1 MKGLETVK
9 AAGVTFEL
17 YLVEIFPKFVLI
29 ETAKWLGEYWMWNN
43 LTIFEREELKWYL

>member
-1 MKGLETVK
+1 MKGLETVT

-17 YLVEIFPKFVLI
+17 YLVAIFPKFVQI

-43 LTIFEREELKWYL
+43 LMILEREELKRYL